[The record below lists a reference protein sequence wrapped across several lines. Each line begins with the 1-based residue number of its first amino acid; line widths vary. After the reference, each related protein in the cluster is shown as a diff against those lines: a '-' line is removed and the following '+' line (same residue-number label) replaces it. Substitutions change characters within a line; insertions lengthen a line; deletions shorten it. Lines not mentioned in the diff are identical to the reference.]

1 MVYWCLRLAK
11 PENEPKTPLGARI
24 RSVRRHVGDP
34 DRESFAK
41 TLGVS
46 KNTIAFYERGERTP
60 DATVLAAYRDR
71 FGVDTNWLVTG
82 EGEPFGSTTR
92 PTQATPSESQ
102 EIVNVRFQD
111 LRVSA
116 GPGLTVL
123 DEQSAEMIGFSRR
136 ILHELGLSPLQTL
149 IMMVDGDSMSPTIT
163 DGAVIFVDR
172 NERQLRE
179 GKVYVLSLAGDLVV
193 KRIQLDF
200 DGGLTLLSDAD
211 GPAFPPR
218 KIDPVDVE
226 HVNVVGRVVC
236 AMSPV

>member
-1 MVYWCLRLAK
+1 MAKKEDPEELAFRK
-11 PENEPKTPLGARI
+11 RVRDAIQAGGKSGEMAKKTGIP
-24 RSVRRHVGDP
+24 VG
-34 DRESFAK
+34 
-41 TLGVS
+41 TLNKYVALTS
-46 KNTIAFYERGERTP
+46 
-60 DATVLAAYRDR
+60 
-71 FGVDTNWLVTG
+71 
-82 EGEPFGSTTR
+82 
-92 PTQATPSESQ
+92 TPSGVNAIKIAKALNLTVEQLADGDMQSTASQ
-102 EIVNVRFQD
+102 SLHTEDMVSVRFQD

-116 GPGLTVL
+116 GPGLTVI
-123 DEQSAEMIGFSRR
+123 DERNAEMIGLSRR
-136 ILHELGLSPLQTL
+136 ILNELGLSPLQTL

-200 DGGLTLLSDAD
+200 DGGVTLLSDAD

>member
-1 MVYWCLRLAK
+1 MAK
-11 PENEPKTPLGARI
+11 PESDPKTPLGARI
-24 RSVRRHVGDP
+24 RSIRKHLGDP

-41 TLGVS
+41 MIGIS

-60 DATVLAAYRDR
+60 DATVLAAYRER
-71 FGVDTNWLVTG
+71 FGVDTNWLITG
-82 EGEPFGSTTR
+82 EGDPFGDTSKNTE
-92 PTQATPSESQ
+92 AGPSEGAD
-102 EIVNVRFQD
+102 IVNVRFQD

-123 DEQSAEMIGFSRR
+123 DERNAEMIGLSRR

-163 DGAVIFVDR
+163 DGAVIFVNR

-193 KRIQLDF
+193 KRIQLNF
-200 DGGLTLLSDAD
+200 DGGITLLSDAD

-218 KIDPVDVE
+218 KIDPVDIE